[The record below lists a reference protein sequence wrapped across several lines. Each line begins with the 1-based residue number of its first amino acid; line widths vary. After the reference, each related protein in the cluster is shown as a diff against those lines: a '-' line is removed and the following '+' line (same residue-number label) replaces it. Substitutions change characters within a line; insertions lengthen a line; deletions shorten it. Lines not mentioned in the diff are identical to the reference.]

1 MNKFLTYYSFIVV
14 SLMVVSGFMGASST
28 PQLVSAILFYPMLIY
43 FLSLVFPKK
52 QKSIPPPQILKQ
64 ANVGKPAI
72 EEAKVHL
79 EKPKSY
85 DLNRRAFLKLIGTAG
100 TSLFLFSIF
109 TNKAKAAFFGSVPGP
124 GTVAIKD
131 TSGTP
136 IDPAEKGPTDGYGIS
151 QLDADS
157 TPSYYGYVNKIGAW
171 YIMKE
176 VGDGSYVYVRGA
188 TGFAGEWATRVL
200 RDDYDTFDEIF

>member
-1 MNKFLTYYSFIVV
+1 MNKLLTYYSFIVV
-14 SLMVVSGFMGASST
+14 SLMVVSGFLGASST

-52 QKSIPPPQILKQ
+52 QKSLPPPEIVKQ
-64 ANVGKPAI
+64 REIGKPVV
-72 EEAKVHL
+72 EEARVRL

-85 DLNRRAFLKLIGTAG
+85 DMNRRAFLKFIGTAG

-131 TSGTP
+131 STGVQ
-136 IDPAEKGPTDGYGIS
+136 IDPAEKGPTDGYAIS
-151 QLDADS
+151 QLDADD
-157 TPSYYGYVNKIGAW
+157 TPSYYGYLNKNGAW

-176 VGDGSYVYVRGA
+176 NLDGSYVYVRGSSN
-188 TGFAGEWATRVL
+188 FAAEWLTRVA